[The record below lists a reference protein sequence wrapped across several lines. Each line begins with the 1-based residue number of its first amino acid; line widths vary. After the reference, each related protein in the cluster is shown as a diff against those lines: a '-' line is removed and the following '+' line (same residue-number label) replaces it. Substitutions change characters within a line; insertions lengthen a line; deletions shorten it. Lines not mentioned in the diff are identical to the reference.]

1 MRQPSENA
9 RSMTASVAQ
18 ALIAAEDGLI
28 AQIRQHAELI
38 SRATYRVLDDWT

>member
-1 MRQPSENA
+1 
-9 RSMTASVAQ
+9 MTASVAQ

>member
-9 RSMTASVAQ
+9 RSMTVSVDE

-28 AQIRQHAELI
+28 AHIRQHAALI
-38 SRATYRVLDDWT
+38 SQATYRVPDDWT

>member
-9 RSMTASVAQ
+9 RSITASVDE

-28 AQIRQHAELI
+28 ARIRQHAELI
-38 SRATYRVLDDWT
+38 SQATYRVPDEWA